1 MEAGSMEEAE
11 VWVMD
16 FQSQHTSW
24 IPCEVCL
31 GLATLEFNVH
41 ADTADM

>member
-1 MEAGSMEEAE
+1 MEEAGSGHGFP
-11 VWVMD
+11 VK
-16 FQSQHTSW
+16 HTSW